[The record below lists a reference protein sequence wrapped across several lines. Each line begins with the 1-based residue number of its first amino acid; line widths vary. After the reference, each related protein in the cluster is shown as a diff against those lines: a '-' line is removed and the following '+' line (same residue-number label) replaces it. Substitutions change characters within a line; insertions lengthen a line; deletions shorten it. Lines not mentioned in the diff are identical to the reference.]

1 MKYLNS
7 KTSDRLYVLD
17 FYFILFLLFYNNS
30 GGKKKE
36 TKKITTAMA
45 LHVASPSISS
55 LKK

>member
-45 LHVASPSISS
+45 LHVASQSISS